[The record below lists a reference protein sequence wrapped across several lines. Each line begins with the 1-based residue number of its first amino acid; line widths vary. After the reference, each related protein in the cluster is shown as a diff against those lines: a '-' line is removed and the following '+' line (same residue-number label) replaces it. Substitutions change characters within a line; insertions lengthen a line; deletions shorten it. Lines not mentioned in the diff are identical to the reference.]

1 MALEAIVSVVVGKL
15 GDLLIEEARLLL
27 SAQWFQ
33 MDCKIAEAYEKF
45 SERADV
51 KQKGDERVRSWVAD
65 IRDASY
71 DAEEVIDT
79 YIHHQIT
86 KIVRRRRWGLVA
98 YLKGTFA
105 LLVNWQLAI
114 GLAKKFSE

>member
-1 MALEAIVSVVVGKL
+1 MRSFLK
-15 GDLLIEEARLLL
+15 D
-27 SAQWFQ
+27 
-33 MDCKIAEAYEKF
+33 
-45 SERADV
+45 ADA
-51 KQKGDERVRSWVAD
+51 KHKGDERVRSWVAD

-86 KIVRRRRWGLVA
+86 KIVRRRRRGLVA

-105 LLVNWQLAI
+105 LLVN
-114 GLAKKFSE
+114 